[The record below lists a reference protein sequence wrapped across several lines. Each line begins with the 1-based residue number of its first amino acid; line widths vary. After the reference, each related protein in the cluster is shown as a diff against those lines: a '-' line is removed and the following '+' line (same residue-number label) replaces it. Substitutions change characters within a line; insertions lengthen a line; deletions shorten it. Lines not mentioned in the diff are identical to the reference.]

1 MTRTPLHTLLALCLT
16 TMAHTTASA
25 QVSGS
30 LHTWDVPLT
39 EILIAQNKTG
49 HADHLELRNNQ
60 LASGVTVSIWKQR
73 QDEFKQLAERIDQRL
88 SSVFI
93 VLADV
98 TLVYEVS
105 KGFEEMMGLQQ
116 KTLQLLVRHPYAA
129 PLVIQEQ
136 ERIIRDALDL
146 FGFVQLMVLSYGEL
160 SKMKASSRQA
170 IYRQLR
176 DQVQVL
182 RARCYGIHQ
191 MMQRIDLSQ
200 VLKNTKVGQ
209 YVQQDKTIV
218 REILK
223 TMQ

>member
-1 MTRTPLHTLLALCLT
+1 
-16 TMAHTTASA
+16 MAHITASA

-30 LHTWDVPLT
+30 LHIWDVPLT

-73 QDEFKQLAERIDQRL
+73 QDEFKQLTERIDQRL

-105 KGFEEMMGLQQ
+105 RSFEEMIGQQQ

-146 FGFVQLMVLSYGEL
+146 FGFVQLMVGGC
-160 SKMKASSRQA
+160 RQA
-170 IYRQLR
+170 P
-176 DQVQVL
+176 
-182 RARCYGIHQ
+182 
-191 MMQRIDLSQ
+191 
-200 VLKNTKVGQ
+200 
-209 YVQQDKTIV
+209 V
-218 REILK
+218 RENYRGKARAGLTSILPPSPVRWK
-223 TMQ
+223 QRPRQGAGDGC